1 MIADICAEYV
11 LIGHSERRTMF
22 GDNEVAV
29 AKKMRAAYRNGLK
42 PMLCVGENAQERA
55 EGKTSRKISMQLK
68 SALKGITPDEAEV
81 LVVAYEPLWAIGSGQ
96 AATAKDAQEVC
107 LLIRNK
113 LEKLFSADIARKVR
127 VLYGGSVNA
136 KNIQTGN
143 VGMSEDIE
151 LHRKMPGC
159 ASVFCYRTQYIRGD
173 ENGKTAAIADDF
185 RWLGYCSGRAV

>member
-1 MIADICAEYV
+1 MLPMNHC
-11 LIGHSERRTMF
+11 
-22 GDNEVAV
+22 
-29 AKKMRAAYRNGLK
+29 GLF
-42 PMLCVGENAQERA
+42 
-55 EGKTSRKISMQLK
+55 
-68 SALKGITPDEAEV
+68 
-81 LVVAYEPLWAIGSGQ
+81 GSGQ

-136 KNIQTGN
+136 KNAADFAISGIDGVL
-143 VGMSEDIE
+143 VG
-151 LHRKMPGC
+151 G
-159 ASVFCYRTQYIRGD
+159 ASLDAQAFFCYRTQYIRGD

>member
-1 MIADICAEYV
+1 
-11 LIGHSERRTMF
+11 
-22 GDNEVAV
+22 
-29 AKKMRAAYRNGLK
+29 MRAAYRNGLK

-113 LEKLFSADIARKVR
+113 LENYFLQISRVR
-127 VLYGGSVNA
+127 FVFYMAAALMLKCRRFCNQRYRRSSCRWG
-136 KNIQTGN
+136 
-143 VGMSEDIE
+143 E
-151 LHRKMPGC
+151 PGC